1 MPASIKEWLANKAIE
16 DSIKEVKSIKKIK
29 PFDLNKVSKDSLI
42 SISLP
47 AKIASIYCSYR
58 KKINGFNK
66 KSELSKIY
74 GIQQTHLD
82 LLTRYGYINIG
93 KKKTKLVN
101 LNICNFYQLNRILQ
115 NHKLSNRTLNFRDAL
130 GGFYD
135 KSQYQDIYG
144 ISKEELNTLYTQ
156 TFVNP
161 KEVKTINLRY
171 ADYKTLI
178 EHPYIQTA
186 NAKAIYLQL
195 KKDASFNFQDT
206 AYIDLFEESFINKI
220 SPYFVNIDSLLN

>member
-1 MPASIKEWLANKAIE
+1 MQFLPIK
-16 DSIKEVKSIKKIK
+16 S
-29 PFDLNKVSKDSLI
+29 
-42 SISLP
+42 
-47 AKIASIYCSYR
+47 
-58 KKINGFNK
+58 
-66 KSELSKIY
+66 
-74 GIQQTHLD
+74 HL
-82 LLTRYGYINIG
+82 T
-93 KKKTKLVN
+93 
-101 LNICNFYQLNRILQ
+101 

-171 ADYKTLI
+171 ADNKTLI